1 MDETL
6 YTGKERPSGMII
18 YRIDIENDR
27 DLVRLIGTTGADERS
42 FHFFRRKSSMLSFF
56 VPEVDFRAANALKQ
70 ELLSRGGDA
79 IVHRG
84 AIEGSIPT
92 SNVVILGTLKTLE
105 DLAEKLRSM
114 PYWGLDEIR
123 SGLVQAISS
132 IGIRRW
138 SLNIPDRGELE
149 LGVRTKVMGIINV
162 TGDSFF
168 PGSRVDGPERCVE
181 KALRMHG
188 EGADILDI
196 GAESTRPGSS
206 PLNQE
211 EETCRLIPAIAAVR
225 REIPRAIIS
234 VDTFRAETAEAALDS
249 GADMINDIS
258 GGAFDKKMFPLLAR
272 RGNPFIIMHAR
283 NVPGG
288 MHRPVSYRDV
298 IGDIL
303 AFFSGQ
309 ILKAGKAGV
318 NPEQV
323 ILDPGIGFS
332 KNAEQSLEVLKG
344 VASFSTLARPLLIGH
359 SRKSTI
365 GKVLDLE
372 NPEDRLEG
380 TLALSAFCAM
390 KEVALIRV
398 HDVAENIRAVRMIGA
413 LKGEGI

>member
-1 MDETL
+1 MD
-6 YTGKERPSGMII
+6 I
-18 YRIDIENDR
+18 YPIEIGNDD
-27 DLVRLIGTTGADERS
+27 DLVRLIRTTGADEKS
-42 FHFFRRKSSMLSFF
+42 FYFFQRKSRMLSFF
-56 VPEVDFRAANALKQ
+56 IPDADFRAANALKQ

-105 DLAEKLRSM
+105 DLCDKLRSM

-132 IGIRRW
+132 MGIRRW
-138 SLNIPDRGELE
+138 SLDLPNRGELE
-149 LGVRTKVMGIINV
+149 LGKRTKVMGIINV
-162 TGDSFF
+162 TDDSFY
-168 PGSRVDGPERCVE
+168 PGSRVDGPKKCVE
-181 KALRMHG
+181 TALRMHE

-206 PLNQE
+206 PLSQE
-211 EETCRLIPAIAAVR
+211 EEASRLIPAIAAVR
-225 REIPRAIIS
+225 REIPQAVISADTYRAG
-234 VDTFRAETAEAALDS
+234 TAEPALDS

-258 GGAFDKKMFPLLAR
+258 GGAFDNRMFPLLAR
-272 RGNPFIIMHAR
+272 RGNPVVIMHAR

-288 MHRPVSYRDV
+288 MHHPVSYGDV
-298 IGDIL
+298 IGEIL
-303 AFFSGQ
+303 TFFSGQ
-309 ILKAGKAGV
+309 ILKAGEAGV

-332 KNAEQSLEVLKG
+332 KNAPQNLEVLKG
-344 VASFSTLARPLLIGH
+344 LASFSTLARPLLIGH

-365 GKVLDLE
+365 GKVLGLE

-380 TLALSAFCAM
+380 TLALTAFCAM
-390 KEVALIRV
+390 KDVALIRV
-398 HDVAENIRAVRMIGA
+398 HDVAENIRALKMIAA